1 MSMSMLLKETIVTVR
16 MLCESLDRNSLG
28 IRALDPFSRRT
39 TYEIFRDETIRF
51 LAYLSTKDV
60 GPSDAEAAFINDCF
74 DFQYTARDLERLV
87 TLDSSIKKIETEV
100 PLFMRVV
107 VNADNERFRKQIP
120 HNGPSCTLIHKFYGM
135 IGREFLASDDSV
147 TDAEVNSLTRFLDTV
162 RKYYQAKDKD
172 FIANGDPTFDPTFQP
187 IKTGPVEGGEL
198 GSEQGGESLG
208 AEIAEAAK
216 EEEIGTLEEL
226 MEELHSLIGLE
237 KVKQD
242 VDSLVNLMQ
251 IMKIRK
257 ERGMKEIP
265 VSLHLVFSGN
275 PGTGK
280 TTVAR
285 LLSGIYYR
293 IGVLSKGQLVEVDRS
308 GLVGGYVGQTA
319 LKTQEVIK
327 KSIGGVL
334 FIDEAYAL
342 SAKRGENDFG
352 LEAID
357 TLLKGMEDHRDDLAV
372 IVAGYP
378 DLMEEF
384 LKSNPG
390 LKSRF
395 NKFIY
400 FDDYTAEELKKIFQ
414 FQCDKNGYKAD
425 DDAMDFVEEY
435 FKMRAESGDE
445 NFANAREVRNFFEK
459 AIVNQANRLANKK
472 DITDDELTALILED
486 VVSCV

>member
-1 MSMSMLLKETIVTVR
+1 
-16 MLCESLDRNSLG
+16 
-28 IRALDPFSRRT
+28 
-39 TYEIFRDETIRF
+39 
-51 LAYLSTKDV
+51 
-60 GPSDAEAAFINDCF
+60 
-74 DFQYTARDLERLV
+74 
-87 TLDSSIKKIETEV
+87 
-100 PLFMRVV
+100 
-107 VNADNERFRKQIP
+107 
-120 HNGPSCTLIHKFYGM
+120 
-135 IGREFLASDDSV
+135 
-147 TDAEVNSLTRFLDTV
+147 
-162 RKYYQAKDKD
+162 
-172 FIANGDPTFDPTFQP
+172 
-187 IKTGPVEGGEL
+187 
-198 GSEQGGESLG
+198 
-208 AEIAEAAK
+208 
-216 EEEIGTLEEL
+216 
-226 MEELHSLIGLE
+226 
-237 KVKQD
+237 
-242 VDSLVNLMQ
+242 MQ

-384 LKSNPG
+384 LKSTPG

-472 DITDDELTALILED
+472 DITDDELTALTLED